1 MPRRTE
7 EEQIAYLKRVM
18 PIAAIGLSA
27 ATFVA
32 IRLAGHPANKALLVA
47 AIMLGFV
54 LLNWL
59 MRLLLGPKG
68 YIVAIAALALLGWRL
83 QRSGLL

>member
-7 EEQIAYLKRVM
+7 AEQRAYLKRVM
-18 PIAAIGLSA
+18 PVAAVVLSA
-27 ATFVA
+27 ATFVI
-32 IRLAGHPANKALLVA
+32 IRLAGHPADKALLIA

-54 LLNWL
+54 LLNWA

-68 YIVAIAALALLGWRL
+68 YIVALTALALLGWRL

>member
-7 EEQIAYLKRVM
+7 EEQFAYLKRVM
-18 PIAAIGLSA
+18 PIAAVVFTL
-27 ATFVA
+27 ATFII
-32 IRLAGHPANKALLVA
+32 IRLAGHSVDKALLIA
-47 AIMLGFV
+47 GIMLGFV

-59 MRLLLGPKG
+59 MRVLLGPQG

-83 QRSGLL
+83 QHSGLL